1 MINGYEQSSNNNFNQ
16 IKSIKEKFSNKLIT
30 TEKSNLIQQINNFNL
45 SLRKQKLDNDIMK
58 FRNKKK
64 NMQNNNQDILVEHEK
79 YIPQNVILEFQYS
92 FQKENK
98 ISILLKYLSIN
109 NENDINYDIRKYCL
123 LHLSKYLKE
132 TNKIDLNECNDI
144 LKTCIQLFF
153 DENLENNKNLKFK
166 IQYDLLLIFIEL
178 AQDIPQKNPSILFY
192 DEIFVKYLSNI
203 LNSKDYNNDFKNNI
217 FKLISNLIYEKPCF
231 KILNRNFNIS
241 EEICKFLPIIQN
253 DEHYNS
259 VFYIMHV
266 LIIHTNS
273 DDEMNDD
280 NYIIYFKEIFIQLII
295 MLDIQYKKYK
305 KLYIDKVP
313 NIQLSIYYR
322 NIKYLLRFFRVCLYK
337 RNIKFYSWTLIQNKQ
352 FCEYLIDILKDF
364 SEEFFN
370 NFQSDK
376 NTNVFKLNNNI
387 SIEVQP
393 KIGKYILYNE
403 KIFRIITYN
412 FAFLFAVTEPDENK
426 DKLLIIK
433 TFYDNIMEM
442 KLISL
447 YTLIIEKS
455 LKYRHLDY
463 SSLKLICILIN
474 NYSIE
479 NLTNTKE
486 IIKQSSI
493 LKLFIDYF
501 TFTPQIDF
509 RREFLKTIYNIILI
523 NDKEVLEYIISSL
536 GIMKL
541 ISELIINDYNNS
553 ELMLL
558 SLEIINTLIEI
569 FIEQRMYKAKN
580 EMIDILEKNGAIYII
595 KEHLTISNNEQ
606 ISEIATIIICYLSDL
621 AIDNQ
626 TDNFK
631 NFNGENESDS
641 ENNSL

>member
-64 NMQNNNQDILVEHEK
+64 NMQNNNQDILIEHEK

-98 ISILLKYLSIN
+98 ISILLKYLNIN

-337 RNIKFYSWTLIQNKQ
+337 RNIKFYSWTLIKNKQ

-426 DKLLIIK
+426 DKMLIIK

-447 YTLIIEKS
+447 YSLIIEKS

-493 LKLFIDYF
+493 LKLIIDYF